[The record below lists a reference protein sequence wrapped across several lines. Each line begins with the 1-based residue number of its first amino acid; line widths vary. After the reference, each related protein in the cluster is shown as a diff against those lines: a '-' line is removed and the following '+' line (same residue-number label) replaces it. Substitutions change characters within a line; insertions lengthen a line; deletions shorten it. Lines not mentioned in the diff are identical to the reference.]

1 MDGSVVAIA
10 AASLLATRAGE
21 GFAGEAGKSAW
32 GTAKRLSGLV
42 RRRFAG
48 DSEAAAA
55 LYNLAE
61 LEALVVAAERDRST
75 AKALTQISG
84 SARVG
89 KVATFGDVQGD
100 VSF

>member
-1 MDGSVVAIA
+1 M
-10 AASLLATRAGE
+10 
-21 GFAGEAGKSAW
+21 
-32 GTAKRLSGLV
+32 